1 MPKYLPSATY
11 RLQFNNQFT
20 FGDLKKQLSYLQKLG
35 IGCIYASPVF
45 AAVPGSN
52 HGYDIT
58 DSHRLNPEI
67 GTLQEFQEI
76 QATIH
81 KYHIGWLQDIV
92 PNHMAY
98 HPNNLRLM
106 DVLKKGRASEFAGY
120 FDIDWDHP
128 GFIDKLMVPILG
140 KTFEECNVAH
150 EIQLT
155 HSNDRFELKYYD
167 YILPLN
173 ASSLKTL
180 TEKNSLPG
188 KICKQIN
195 EDTDSLA
202 ALHDMQ
208 YYRLTHWH
216 EVEKQLNYRR
226 FFTINGLISL
236 SMEKEDVFEE
246 YHRFIVAC
254 IQNDFF
260 QGLRIDHIDGLKRP
274 AAYFEK
280 LRSTVGE
287 QVYIVA
293 EKILQEQEKM
303 KSTWPIEGSSGY
315 DFLAHVNNLFFNTGS
330 LSAIRGLWN
339 YISGNKE
346 DAGTFIY
353 GMKKKILEENFR
365 GDVDNLYRM
374 IQENRMQKDFEYEP
388 EERIKEALGAFLACC
403 PVYKLYSDQL
413 PVSHEDAIVIHYIIR
428 KATTRNPGASKALKS
443 LGKIFLTKTFAQND
457 AVTGFFLRLM
467 QYAGPLMAK
476 GVEDTAMYAWAEF
489 ITHNEVGDSIKAK
502 GLSIKEFH
510 QIMTDRR
517 RTSPE
522 SMNATASHDTKRGE
536 DTRARLNVISD
547 KFVEWEMFVK
557 QCMAQ
562 NQTFKEEVN
571 NTWVPDA
578 REAYFI
584 YQMIAGVYPMKGD
597 ADAAL
602 KKRIAA
608 YIIKSLR
615 EAKIHSNWN
624 EPDTA
629 YENVVNNFV
638 SGLLTPRS
646 SFLKGFK
653 TYFNQIKPYGIVNSL
668 SQVVL
673 KCTCPGIPDF
683 YQGSEMWDLSL
694 VDPDNRRPVDY
705 KLRMEALWK
714 LHRIRDAY
722 PEKAM
727 EILFKSREDGR
738 LKLWMSHCL
747 MQERFSDGE
756 RWIYADY
763 QPLEVTG
770 IHKDH
775 ILAFCRRYENYW
787 ALVVIPIHTAVIG
800 RSNGVVNWKN
810 TAVILPEHA
819 PSEWKSLWD
828 EAQLKGSG
836 SIPISKIMK
845 LNIPMVYKAEKK
857 PADRGCGILLHLTS
871 LPGKLGSGSMGKG
884 AYDFVD
890 FLHKGRHSYWQIL
903 PFGPV
908 ESSYSPYS
916 SQSAFAGNPILI
928 DVFVL
933 KDQFSLAGHF
943 PEIQETQTAQFQLA
957 EKISR
962 MTLQEA
968 YASFR
973 KSDRLFHIRDR
984 FRMYA
989 EENAYWLNDYALF
1002 MTLKNKNRKQS
1013 WNRWPEAYKNRN
1025 EKALLQFQ
1033 KENGEELEQLKF
1045 TQYLF
1050 HEQFRMLRSYA
1061 NRMGI
1066 KIIGDVPI
1074 YVGYDSADVWSH
1086 PQLFRL
1092 DKKGNM
1098 ISVAGVPP
1106 DYFSQTGQR
1115 WNMPIYDW
1123 EVMKRD
1129 EFTWWKNRIRK
1140 NLEYCDMLRFDHF
1153 RGFSAFWEVKASD
1166 RTAIKGKWTK
1176 GPGKDLFDVLLRE
1189 FPSMPFIAEDL
1200 GEIDDAVY
1208 TLRDAYKLPG
1218 MRVLQ
1223 FAFNNIVSES
1233 VHIPFNHT
1241 PNSIVYSGTHDN
1253 NTIRGWF
1260 RENCSPQFRRNLNR
1274 YAGIR
1279 ISEKNVVS
1287 IVLQMAYASVARI
1300 ALVPMQDILELNESA
1315 RFNIPSRPKGNWIW
1329 KIMSADLNPDTI
1341 QKLRN
1346 LATIYGRI

>member
-11 RLQFNNQFT
+11 RLQFNDQFT
-20 FGDLKKQLSYLQKLG
+20 FGDLKKQLAYLQRLG

-52 HGYDIT
+52 HGYDVT

-67 GTLQEFQEI
+67 GTLREFEEI
-76 QATIH
+76 QTTIH
-81 KYHIGWLQDIV
+81 KHHIGWLQDIV

-98 HPNNLRLM
+98 HPNNQRLM
-106 DVLKKGRASEFAGY
+106 DVLQKGRASEFAGY

-128 GFIDKLMVPILG
+128 GFRDKIMVPILG
-140 KTFEECNVAH
+140 KTFEQCKVEH

-155 HSNDRFELKYYD
+155 YSKDRFELKYYD
-167 YILPLN
+167 FILPLN
-173 ASSLKTL
+173 APSLKML
-180 TEKNSLPG
+180 SEKNSVPSQ
-188 KICKQIN
+188 ICKLIN
-195 EDTDSLA
+195 EDTASLA
-202 ALHDMQ
+202 ALHEMQ
-208 YYRLTHWH
+208 YYRLTHWE

-226 FFTINGLISL
+226 FFIINGLISL
-236 SMEKEDVFEE
+236 SMEKEEVFEE
-246 YHRFIVAC
+246 YHRFIVSC
-254 IQNDFF
+254 IQKDFF

-287 QVYIVA
+287 QIYIVA

-315 DFLAHVNNLFFNTGS
+315 DFLAQVNNLFFNTGS
-330 LSAIRGLWN
+330 LHAKQSLW
-339 YISGNKE
+339 IHITGNKE

-353 GMKKKILEENFR
+353 QMKKKIMEENFR
-365 GDVDNLYRM
+365 GDIDNLYRM
-374 IQENRMQKDFEYEP
+374 IQDSGMQKDFENEP
-388 EERIKEALGAFLACC
+388 EERIKDALGEFLACC

-413 PVSHEDAIVIHYIIR
+413 PLSHEDAVVIHYIIR
-428 KATTRNPGASKALKS
+428 KAITRNPVAIKALKS
-443 LGKIFLTKTFAQND
+443 LEKIFINKPVAQND
-457 AVTGFFLRLM
+457 AATGFFLRLM

-489 ITHNEVGDSIKAK
+489 IAHNEVGDSIKAK
-502 GLSIKEFH
+502 GLSIIEFH
-510 QIMTDRR
+510 QIMENRR
-517 RTSPE
+517 RTSPM

-536 DTRARLNVISD
+536 DSRARLNVISD
-547 KFVEWEMFVK
+547 KFAEWEVFVK
-557 QCMAQ
+557 QCMEQ

-578 REAYFI
+578 RETYFI
-584 YQMIAGVYPMKGD
+584 YQMIAGVYPMKGN
-597 ADAAL
+597 ADVAL
-602 KKRIAA
+602 KERIAA

-624 EPDTA
+624 EPDTV
-629 YENVVNNFV
+629 YEQAVNKFV
-638 SGLLTPRS
+638 SGLLSRNST
-646 SFLKGFK
+646 FLKRFK
-653 TYFNQIKPYGIVNSL
+653 IFFNRIKPYGIVNSL

-705 KLRMEALWK
+705 RARMEAL
-714 LHRIRDAY
+714 LEIQRIRDTH
-722 PEKAM
+722 PEKVL
-727 EILFKSREDGR
+727 EILFKTWEDGR
-738 LKLWMSHCL
+738 LKLWMAHCL
-747 MQERFSDGE
+747 MQERFSDSE
-756 RWIYADY
+756 RWVFADY
-763 QPLEVTG
+763 QPLEVAG
-770 IHKDH
+770 IHKDN
-775 ILAFCRRYENYW
+775 ILAFCRRYENHW
-787 ALVVIPIHTAVIG
+787 ALVVVPLHTATIA

-810 TAVILPEHA
+810 TTVILPEHA

-828 EAQLKGSG
+828 EALLKGSD
-836 SIPISKIMK
+836 SIPVSTILK

-857 PADRGCGILLHLTS
+857 PVNRGCGVLLHLTS
-871 LPGKLGSGSMGKG
+871 LPGKLGAGNLGKS

-890 FLHKGRHSYWQIL
+890 FLHKGGHSYWQIL

-908 ESSYSPYS
+908 GSTYSPYS
-916 SQSAFAGNPILI
+916 SPSAFAGNPILI
-928 DVFVL
+928 DVFAL

-943 PEIQETQTAQFQLA
+943 PEIQETQTAQFRLA
-957 EKISR
+957 EKICR
-962 MTLQEA
+962 ETLQEA

-973 KSDRLFHIRDR
+973 QSDRLFHIRDK
-984 FRMYA
+984 FTMYA
-989 EENAYWLNDYALF
+989 EDNAYWLNNYALF
-1002 MTLKNKNRKQS
+1002 IALKNKNRNQS
-1013 WNRWPEAYKNRN
+1013 WNRWPEAFKTRN
-1025 EKALLQFQ
+1025 EKALKQFQ
-1033 KENGEELEQLKF
+1033 KENREELEQLKF
-1045 TQYLF
+1045 AQYLF
-1050 HEQFRMLRSYA
+1050 HEQFYTLRSYT

-1086 PQLFRL
+1086 PQFFRL

-1098 ISVAGVPP
+1098 QSVAGVPP
-1106 DYFSQTGQR
+1106 DYFSKTGQR

-1123 EVMKRD
+1123 DMMKRD
-1129 EFTWWKNRIRK
+1129 QFTWWKNRIRK

-1153 RGFSAFWEVKASD
+1153 RGFSEFWEVEASG
-1166 RTAIKGKWTK
+1166 RTAINGKWTK

-1208 TLRDAYKLPG
+1208 ALRDAYQLPG
-1218 MRVLQ
+1218 MRVVQ
-1223 FAFNNIVSES
+1223 FAFNDNVAKS

-1241 PNSIVYSGTHDN
+1241 LNSIVYSGTHDN

-1260 RENCSPQFRRNLNR
+1260 RENRSPQFRRNIDR

-1279 ISEKNVVS
+1279 VSEKNVVS

-1300 ALVPMQDILELNESA
+1300 ALVPMQDILELDESA
-1315 RFNIPSRPKGNWIW
+1315 RFNIPSRPKGNWMW
-1329 KIMSADLNPDTI
+1329 KTISADLNPDTV

-1346 LATIYGRI
+1346 LASIYGRI